1 MVTTGRRETVP
12 ARAGTASRDQD
23 AGPGRDDIGM
33 LSIGVDIG
41 GTKIA
46 AGVVD
51 ESGEIVATTT
61 RSTPA
66 TDTALIEAAVADAVA
81 ELRADHEVVGVGVG
95 AAGFVGADRRT
106 VNFAANLAWRQHPL
120 AEEIERLTGLPVV
133 VENDA
138 NAAGWAEYRFGAAT
152 EAANMLMITVGT
164 GLGGAIVLDGRLVRG
179 SGGFAGEIAHVTAV
193 PDGQWC
199 GCGRRGCLEQYTA
212 GTALVRTAKRR
223 AGTGD
228 PLMSPLLEA
237 VGGDRRQID
246 GPLITRLAQQGD
258 PGSVEL
264 IAEIGTWL
272 GAGAASVSSLLDPE
286 VIVVGGGV
294 AAAGD
299 LLLEPAREAYSAN
312 LTARTHR
319 TIAPFV
325 LAEMGN
331 RAGIVGAADLAR

>member
-1 MVTTGRRETVP
+1 
-12 ARAGTASRDQD
+12 
-23 AGPGRDDIGM
+23 M

-51 ESGEIVATTT
+51 DSGEIIAATT

-66 TDTALIEAAVADAVA
+66 TDTEQIEAGVADAVA
-81 ELRADHEVVGVGVG
+81 ELRADHQVVGVGVG
-95 AAGFVGADRRT
+95 AAGFVSSDRRT
-106 VNFAANLAWRQHPL
+106 VKFAANLAWREHPL
-120 AEEIERLTGLPVV
+120 ADELEQLTGLPVV

-152 EAANMLMITVGT
+152 AARHMLMVTVGT
-164 GLGGAIVLDGRLVRG
+164 GLGGAIVLDGQLIRG
-179 SGGFAGEIAHVTAV
+179 SGGFAGEVAHMTAV

-223 AGTGD
+223 ASAGD
-228 PLMSPLLEA
+228 ALMGPLLQA
-237 VGGDRRQID
+237 AGGARKEID

-258 PGSVEL
+258 PGACAL
-264 IAEIGTWL
+264 IAELGSWL
-272 GAGAASVSSLLDPE
+272 GVGVASISSLLDPDM
-286 VIVVGGGV
+286 IVVGGGV

-299 LLLEPAREAYSAN
+299 LLLDPARTAYADH

-319 TIAPFV
+319 DLAPFV
-325 LAEMGN
+325 LAGMGN

>member
-1 MVTTGRRETVP
+1 
-12 ARAGTASRDQD
+12 
-23 AGPGRDDIGM
+23 M

-51 ESGEIVATTT
+51 EAGEIIAATT

-66 TDTALIEAAVADAVA
+66 TDAALIEAAVADAVA
-81 ELRADHEVVGVGVG
+81 ELRADHAVVGVGVG
-95 AAGFVGADRRT
+95 AAGFVGSDRRT

-120 AEEIERLTGLPVV
+120 AEELERLTGLPVV
-133 VENDA
+133 IENDA
-138 NAAGWAEYRFGAAT
+138 NAAGWAEYRYGAAT
-152 EAANMLMITVGT
+152 EAAHMLMVTVGT
-164 GLGGAIVLDGRLVRG
+164 GLGGAIVLDGQLVRG
-179 SGGFAGEIAHVTAV
+179 NAGFAGEIAHVNAV

-223 AGTGD
+223 AAAGD
-228 PLMSPLLEA
+228 ALMSPLLQA
-237 VGGDRRQID
+237 AGGSKRGID

-258 PGSVEL
+258 PGSQEL

-272 GAGAASVSSLLDPE
+272 GTGLASIASLLDPE
-286 VIVVGGGV
+286 VFVIGGGV
-294 AAAGD
+294 AAAGE
-299 LLLEPAREAYSAN
+299 LLLEPARAAYAKH
-312 LTARTHR
+312 LTARAHR
-319 TIAPFV
+319 PLAPFV
-325 LAEMGN
+325 VASMGN